1 MAYYPRVFYENGDD
15 SGANPAA
22 ASAAL
27 ALGRTPEEVKALTD
41 AYKEFQQAEKDAADA
56 RAAGN
61 EDLARAIEEQNRLK
75 REQAGISDSQLQN
88 MQDQV
93 DLQRE
98 ANEEAERLAE
108 AELKRLNLAT
118 QIIDAIK
125 DQTIALQDSRKE
137 LGLAT
142 GLFGQ
147 FNAQLTD
154 SVAMAAKF
162 GKDQKDVSAA
172 IGSLANNMMNFTQM
186 SNANQKTLIDS
197 SIALGQFGVGAEL
210 AAKNNDFLMNSLG
223 RSAEEAVGFQEDLI
237 ELGAEIGMNGKA
249 LVEGFAQNAETLA
262 KFGDQAEKV
271 FKDLAKTAKE
281 TGVEM
286 NDLFAVTEQFNTFEG
301 AASAVGKMNAQL
313 GTNIDAMALLQ
324 AETPAE
330 QIDMLRDSFLATGQ
344 SIENMTKFQRMAA
357 AEAMGMD
364 VSVLQNL
371 MGPKEELP
379 EAEKNFNELVETTMT
394 FMDRL
399 GAIGKQMLSFFT
411 PVISIFA
418 DILDFV
424 SPVLSVFGSLVQ
436 KISENK
442 PVVYSLGALIVGF
455 VGPALLSMAA
465 ALALNILQFTAIGIV
480 AGLYVAVMGAYNI
493 ATGIATA
500 AQYAFNLALTLNPI
514 GLIVVGVAALI
525 AGFYML
531 SDELG
536 GLGGL
541 WDTIVS
547 GMMFVWDNL
556 ADIVLFLPMTMF
568 KAYKFAFNGIA
579 KIFNS
584 TLGKLSFTVP
594 DWVPLIGGKEFGV
607 PKIPM
612 LAEGT
617 NNFKGGQA
625 IVGERGPELVNL
637 PRGAEVV
644 PNNKLQQA
652 QKDTTA
658 ANTAANNKPPV
669 VKLILNERELG
680 QAVMD
685 IIDKKLS
692 VTTGIN

>member
-1 MAYYPRVFYENGDD
+1 
-15 SGANPAA
+15 
-22 ASAAL
+22 
-27 ALGRTPEEVKALTD
+27 
-41 AYKEFQQAEKDAADA
+41 
-56 RAAGN
+56 
-61 EDLARAIEEQNRLK
+61 
-75 REQAGISDSQLQN
+75 
-88 MQDQV
+88 
-93 DLQRE
+93 
-98 ANEEAERLAE
+98 
-108 AELKRLNLAT
+108 
-118 QIIDAIK
+118 
-125 DQTIALQDSRKE
+125 
-137 LGLAT
+137 
-142 GLFGQ
+142 
-147 FNAQLTD
+147 
-154 SVAMAAKF
+154 
-162 GKDQKDVSAA
+162 
-172 IGSLANNMMNFTQM
+172 
-186 SNANQKTLIDS
+186 
-197 SIALGQFGVGAEL
+197 
-210 AAKNNDFLMNSLG
+210 
-223 RSAEEAVGFQEDLI
+223 
-237 ELGAEIGMNGKA
+237 
-249 LVEGFAQNAETLA
+249 
-262 KFGDQAEKV
+262 
-271 FKDLAKTAKE
+271 
-281 TGVEM
+281 
-286 NDLFAVTEQFNTFEG
+286 
-301 AASAVGKMNAQL
+301 
-313 GTNIDAMALLQ
+313 
-324 AETPAE
+324 
-330 QIDMLRDSFLATGQ
+330 
-344 SIENMTKFQRMAA
+344 
-357 AEAMGMD
+357 
-364 VSVLQNL
+364 
-371 MGPKEELP
+371 
-379 EAEKNFNELVETTMT
+379 
-394 FMDRL
+394 
-399 GAIGKQMLSFFT
+399 
-411 PVISIFA
+411 
-418 DILDFV
+418 
-424 SPVLSVFGSLVQ
+424 
-436 KISENK
+436 
-442 PVVYSLGALIVGF
+442 
-455 VGPALLSMAA
+455 MAA

-625 IVGERGPELVNL
+625 IVGEKGPELVNL

-658 ANTAANNKPPV
+658 ANTAVNNKPPV